1 MKALCLV
8 EMWVNIKHST
18 RRHIAEDRRLVYK
31 TTSYREGEINAFA
44 LISFDI
50 LHTE

>member
-1 MKALCLV
+1 MKALCFV
-8 EMWVNIKHST
+8 EMSVNINHST
-18 RRHIAEDRRLVYK
+18 RRHIAEDRSTVCK
-31 TTSYREGEINAFA
+31 TTSYREEEINAFA